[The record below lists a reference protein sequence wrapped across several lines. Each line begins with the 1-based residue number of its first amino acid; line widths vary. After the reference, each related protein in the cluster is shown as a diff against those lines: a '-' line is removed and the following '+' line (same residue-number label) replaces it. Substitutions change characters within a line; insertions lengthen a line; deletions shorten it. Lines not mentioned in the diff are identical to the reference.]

1 MHDHWHYIPWDC
13 DFKCAWNHVW
23 MVEEDEWNMNPYLIK
38 KRLKM
43 NERIRMKDEPKI
55 DKNKIKEVWRV
66 IGLEEKFN

>member
-1 MHDHWHYIPWDC
+1 
-13 DFKCAWNHVW
+13 
-23 MVEEDEWNMNPYLIK
+23 
-38 KRLKM
+38 M